1 MIRLLLMAVLV
12 VPVTGW
18 YVARILWSVYRDA
31 PDKECVCERVP
42 RKWAQVLCRIA
53 GVRVVLE
60 NEGVID
66 PDVPQILVANHA
78 SWFDVLALAG
88 YTPGRYCFVSK
99 KEVAHVP
106 GFGRAV
112 RVCGH
117 IYIDREN
124 HQKALASMDVVREK
138 LEKER
143 PTVIMF
149 PEGTRSATG
158 ELQRFKKGAF
168 VLAIQTGADIVPTA
182 ILGSRHV
189 MRKHSLLIH
198 AGTVTIRFG
207 DPLPV
212 AALGLEHRDELM
224 RSTRGALER
233 LLAAPALPGNETE
246 NRRGG

>member
-1 MIRLLLMAVLV
+1 MGLLV

-18 YVARILWSVYRDA
+18 YVARILWAVYRDA
-31 PDKECVCERVP
+31 PNKRCVCEWVP
-42 RKWAQVLCRIA
+42 RKWAQVLLRIA
-53 GVRVVLE
+53 GVRVIVE
-60 NEGVID
+60 NEGAID
-66 PDVPQILVANHA
+66 HDVPQILVANHA
-78 SWFDVLALAG
+78 SWMDVLALAG
-88 YTPGRYCFVSK
+88 YTPGHYAFVAK
-99 KEVAHVP
+99 KEVEKVP

-112 RVCGH
+112 GGCGH
-117 IYIDREN
+117 IYIDRED

-168 VLAIQTGADIVPTA
+168 VLAIQTGAAIVPTA
-182 ILGSRHV
+182 IVGSRQV

-207 DPLPV
+207 EPIPV
-212 AALGLEHRDELM
+212 TAVDLDGRDELM
-224 RSTRGALER
+224 SETRGALER
-233 LLAAPALPGNETE
+233 MLAAPTDGPAT
-246 NRRGG
+246 